1 MTERIP
7 LYDEQTE
14 AAARLARVFE
24 ATGCR
29 TQMELANVL
38 GIRQSSI
45 SDAKKRRAIPAEWL
59 LTLLREYNINPEWV
73 TRGVGPK
80 YLCTVED
87 DNGLLAFSNGWLE
100 SNPLDSAVL
109 LSLLCCIPCSYLEDE
124 IRRRRHLTEKDLFGG
139 RHEKGRGRGTSR

>member
-7 LYDEQTE
+7 LYGEQTE

-29 TQMELANVL
+29 TQMELAKVL

-45 SDAKKRRAIPAEWL
+45 SDAKKRNAIPADWL
-59 LTLLREYNINPEWV
+59 LTLIRDYNINPEWV
-73 TRGVGPK
+73 IQGVGPK
-80 YLCTVED
+80 YLYKAED
-87 DNGLLAFSNGWLE
+87 ANGLLAFSNGWLE

-109 LSLLCCIPCSYLEDE
+109 LSMLCCIPCSYLEDE
-124 IRRRRHLTEKDLFGG
+124 IRRRRHLAEKKQAGWKQTKSK
-139 RHEKGRGRGTSR
+139 RSETSR